1 MHDILQKHNIQTA
14 VLSQIEFSQVFS
26 IRELSLSLENL
37 GALLAASTREQSLII
52 IEDLSS
58 IAAEI
63 NWMSSESNSNII
75 TFYTFTHL
83 FIQLNI

>member
-1 MHDILQKHNIQTA
+1 MHDILQKHNIQMA

-26 IRELSLSLENL
+26 IHELSLTLENL
-37 GALLAASTREQSLII
+37 GALLAASSREQSLVI
-52 IEDLSS
+52 IEDLPS

-63 NWMSSESNSNII
+63 NWMSSESNSNVVILYI
-75 TFYTFTHL
+75 FTHL

>member
-14 VLSQIEFSQVFS
+14 VLSQIEFTQVFS

-37 GALLAASTREQSLII
+37 GALLAATAREQSLVI
-52 IEDLSS
+52 IEDLPS

-63 NWMSSESNSNII
+63 NWMSSESNSNVII
-75 TFYTFTHL
+75 FYTFTHL